1 MESNTKDA
9 AEACRSV
16 GDIVKTVL
24 RIVLKDRTLKGSS
37 VRGVYFVP
45 WWSCASAQCEDAP
58 YDATGLRST

>member
-37 VRGVYFVP
+37 VRGVLCTLVILCLG
-45 WWSCASAQCEDAP
+45 SM
-58 YDATGLRST
+58 